1 MTLGTKVLEIVKSS
15 FNNEVSVVKS
25 VGLGTY
31 IQAGGITQSGG
42 VVETIWKQSIKKVQK
57 EKNEIRNCL
66 ILGLGG
72 GSVAKV
78 VRKNFPTAKIVGVDV
93 DSVIV
98 DLGKKYLDLKKTNVE
113 VVIKD
118 AKGFVNTFKRSKFDL
133 IIVDLYKGLDF
144 PKEFEEEK
152 FLENTIKLLS
162 RDGVAIFNR
171 LYLEGKRKYA
181 IKFGEKLESIFDK
194 VDWYYPLAN
203 LVLICRG

>member
-1 MTLGTKVLEIVKSS
+1 MLEIVKSS